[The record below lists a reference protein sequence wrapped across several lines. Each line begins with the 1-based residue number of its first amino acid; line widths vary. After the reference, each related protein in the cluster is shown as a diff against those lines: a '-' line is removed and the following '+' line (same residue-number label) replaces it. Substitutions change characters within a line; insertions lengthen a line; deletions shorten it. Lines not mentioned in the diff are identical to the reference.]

1 MYRLTGSTLQ
11 STGGFEDHAEHT
23 KVCLERICASY
34 DPADCSDR
42 GTLSYYGRRLVE
54 AGLLREYYDEQ
65 SGQMRIDADGVVMDH
80 VAKRLVLWAAWMR
93 ELVEICWKR
102 RRMRCR
108 RLHVYSTD
116 PRRPQGD
123 LFGGD

>member
-34 DPADCSDR
+34 DPDCGDR

-65 SGQMRIDADGVVMDH
+65 SGQMRIDADGVMMDRVM
-80 VAKRLVLWAAWMR
+80 VQSSRVQRTLL
-93 ELVEICWKR
+93 ICMHRWER
-102 RRMRCR
+102 PRMRCR

-116 PRRPQGD
+116 PKRPQGD
-123 LFGGD
+123 LFGRD